1 MSFCRGVLEKGLAQ
15 IRRCIKHMDFG
26 TVVLMGAV
34 AYGLGLFWYGLILGR
49 SHDTIWLTAAF
60 SFIAIVFG
68 ETYAQLGLQLGHL
81 HPLTALIAALVGVLV
96 DWDVGWIRGAWL
108 SPKARTPSAR

>member
-49 SHDTIWLTAAF
+49 SQDTIWRTAAF
-60 SFIAIVFG
+60 GRGGCYLFG
-68 ETYAQLGLQLGHL
+68 AGREL
-81 HPLTALIAALVGVLV
+81 LVGCPCGGPGGGLAP
-96 DWDVGWIRGAWL
+96 WRALRRGGL
-108 SPKARTPSAR
+108 